1 METAVYLT
9 GSAKEQMSMKGIR
22 PYHTR
27 LIPWDEVETAVYLT
41 GSAKEGM
48 SMEGIRPR
56 HVRLNPW
63 AAECRFLMPRS
74 GDYRYDSEDCGTTL
88 SAGMTL
94 RIVVLH

>member
-9 GSAKEQMSMKGIR
+9 GSAKEQLSVKGIR
-22 PYHTR
+22 PHHTR

-41 GSAKEGM
+41 GSVKEGM

-56 HVRLNPW
+56 HVRLIPW
-63 AAECRFLMPRS
+63 AAECRSLVPREHTQRIT
-74 GDYRYDSEDCGTTL
+74 GITV
-88 SAGMTL
+88 